1 MDIIKVLNNNVAIVL
16 DKQGREQVVMGRGL
30 AFHKRPGDS
39 LDPAQVEK
47 VFALQ
52 NSELTG
58 RLSELLMEIPPEV
71 IAVSECIMALARE
84 SLTATLH
91 ESLAISLTDHI
102 HFALQRQQQQIPL
115 RNVLRWEIRSLYPKE
130 YELGLAA
137 LTLIEKRLGVRLEE
151 DEAGFIALHLVNAQL
166 HSEMPEVF
174 CITRFMQQILDL
186 VKYQLQIE
194 YHPDS
199 LSYNRFVTH
208 LKFFAQ
214 RMLGKKG
221 VASDD
226 PSLHDVVRSRY
237 PQAYRCVEKIDRHV
251 AKNYA
256 YSLGTEE
263 RMFLTIHI
271 ERVRKETLALEEH
284 EDEA

>member
-52 NSELTG
+52 NSELAG

-71 IAVSECIMALARE
+71 IAVSECIIGLAKE
-84 SLTATLH
+84 SLAAPLH
-91 ESLAISLTDHI
+91 ESLAIGLTDHI
-102 HFALQRQQQQIPL
+102 HFALQRQRQQIPL

-137 LTLIEKRLGVRLEE
+137 LAIIDKRLGVRLEE

-166 HSEMPEVF
+166 HSDMPEVHH
-174 CITRFMQQILDL
+174 ITRFMQQILDI

-194 YHPDS
+194 YQPDS

-226 PSLHDVVRSRY
+226 NSLHDVVRSRY
-237 PQAYRCVEKIDRHV
+237 PQAYGCVEKIDRHV
-251 AKNYA
+251 EKNYA
-256 YSLGTEE
+256 YTLGTEE